1 MKLIIDGKDV
11 SMFYNEASWS
21 GDKGQAARR
30 LDFGIVVSGTDRNL
44 PQPTIPMNAE
54 VKFINENG
62 VSIFDGF
69 VFSKEKSVD
78 SNIMSVTC
86 LDKLILAN
94 KSKGTFNFEQKTPPQ
109 IAEEAFGSIGL
120 SVGKAESGS
129 PIDRKFD
136 IETIYNVVF
145 TAYKIESEKSGKPFM
160 IRMNDGNIDIVEQ
173 GKIVAKYELDGK
185 SNLYN
190 ATYGENSEN
199 VVSKVKMFDTDGKE
213 IGEVT
218 NGAKGGITEIYR
230 QEKDEDPQARAK
242 GMLKDIERTASVRVK
257 GDYDLIVGNAVI
269 IKEPFTGLNG
279 KFYIKS
285 DKHTFANNYHV
296 VDLELTYDNV
306 MQDIDTSTESTES
319 TSPTATTPIA
329 ASGSTAQKAIQI
341 GESIK
346 GTKYTWG
353 GTDPKTGVDCSGFVT
368 WAYKQAG
375 ANIPGRITSD
385 EIRNNPKAYGFVEVP
400 FNERQPGDVL
410 WQKGHVAMQ
419 YDATRIIESGGVS
432 KNILGYSGVCIS
444 KANGRKFSKA
454 YRYVGGGK

>member
-1 MKLIIDGKDV
+1 MKLIANNKDI
-11 SMFYNEASWS
+11 SQFYNEITWS
-21 GDKGQAARR
+21 GDKGQAARQM
-30 LDFGIVVSGTDRNL
+30 DFGVVVSGTDKNL
-44 PQPTIPMNAE
+44 PQITIPMNA
-54 VKFINENG
+54 KTQLINDDG
-62 VSIFDGF
+62 KILFDGF
-69 VFSKEKSVD
+69 VFSKEKSID
-78 SNIMSVTC
+78 NNIMSITC

-94 KSKGTFNFEQKTPPQ
+94 KSKGTFNFEKKTPDA
-109 IAEEAFGSIGL
+109 IAKEAFGSIAL

-136 IETIYNVVF
+136 LETIYNVVF
-145 TAYKIESEKSGKPFM
+145 TAYKMENEKTGKPYI
-160 IRMNDGNIDIVEQ
+160 IRMNNGNVDIVEQ
-173 GKIVAKYELDGK
+173 GKIVAKYVLDGK

-199 VVSKVKMFDTDGKE
+199 VVSKVKMFDTEGKE
-213 IGEVT
+213 IGEVS
-218 NGAKGGITEIYR
+218 NGVDGGITEIYR

-257 GDYDLIVGNAVI
+257 GDFDLITGNAVI

-279 KFYIKS
+279 KFYIVS

-296 VDLELTYDNV
+296 VDLELSYDNV
-306 MQDIDTSTESTES
+306 MEDIDTSTDTETDKDDNS
-319 TSPTATTPIA
+319 TSLK

-341 GESIK
+341 GESAK
-346 GTKYTWG
+346 GAKYKWG

-375 ANIPGRITSD
+375 GKISGRITSAGIRSNPQALGFK
-385 EIRNNPKAYGFVEVP
+385 EIP

-432 KNILGYSGVCIS
+432 KRILGYSGVCIS
-444 KANGRKFSKA
+444 NQNGRTFSKA
-454 YRYVGGGK
+454 YRYVGG

>member
-1 MKLIIDGKDV
+1 MKLILNGKDI
-11 SMFYNEASWS
+11 SQFYNEATWG
-21 GDKGQAARR
+21 GDKGQAARQ
-30 LDFGIVVSGTDRNL
+30 LDFGVVVSGTDKNL
-44 PQPTIPMNAE
+44 PKITVPMNGK
-54 VKFINENG
+54 VQLINDEGNT
-62 VSIFDGF
+62 IFDGF
-69 VFSKEKSVD
+69 VFSKEKSID
-78 SNIMSVTC
+78 NNIMSVTC

-94 KSKGTFNFEQKTPPQ
+94 KSKGTFNFEKKTPDA
-109 IAEEAFGSIGL
+109 IAREAFGSIGL
-120 SVGKAESGS
+120 KVGKAESGS

-136 IETIYNVVF
+136 LETIYSIVF
-145 TAYKIESEKSGKPFM
+145 TAYKMENEKTGKPYM
-160 IRMNDGNIDIVEQ
+160 IRMNNGAVDIVAQ
-173 GKIVAKYELDGK
+173 GKIVAKYVLDGK

-199 VVSKVKMFDTDGKE
+199 VVSKVKMFDTEGKP

-218 NGAKGGITEIYR
+218 NDVEGGIVEVYR
-230 QEKDEDPQARAK
+230 QEKDEDPEARAR

-257 GDYDLIVGNAVI
+257 GDFDLITGNAVI

-279 KFYIKS
+279 KFYIIS

-296 VDLELTYDNV
+296 VDLELSYDNV
-306 MQDIDTSTESTES
+306 MEDIDTSTESTES
-319 TSPTATTPIA
+319 TSPTETTPIA

-346 GTKYTWG
+346 GTHYKWG

-400 FNERQPGDVL
+400 FDQRQPGDVL

-432 KNILGYSGVCIS
+432 KNIMGYSGVCIS
-444 KANGRKFSKA
+444 KASGRKFSKA
-454 YRYVGGGK
+454 YRYVGG

>member
-1 MKLIIDGKDV
+1 MKLILNGKDI
-11 SMFYNEASWS
+11 SQFYNEVTWG
-21 GDKGQAARR
+21 GDKGQAARQ
-30 LDFGIVVSGTDRNL
+30 LDFGVVVSGTDKNL
-44 PQPTIPMNAE
+44 PKITVPMNAK
-54 VKFINENG
+54 VKLINDDEI
-62 VSIFDGF
+62 VLFDGF
-69 VFSKEKSVD
+69 VFSKEKSID
-78 SNIMSVTC
+78 NNIMSVTC

-94 KSKGTFNFEQKTPPQ
+94 KSKGTFNFEKKTPDA
-109 IAEEAFGSIGL
+109 IAREAFGSIGL
-120 SVGKAESGS
+120 NVGKAESGS

-136 IETIYNVVF
+136 LETIYNIVF
-145 TAYKIESEKSGKPFM
+145 TAYKMENEKTGKPYM
-160 IRMNDGNIDIVEQ
+160 IRMNNGAVDIVEQ
-173 GKIVAKYELDGK
+173 GKIVAKYVLDGK

-199 VVSKVKMFDTDGKE
+199 VVSKVKMFDTEGKQ

-218 NGAKGGITEIYR
+218 NNVEGGIVEVYR

-257 GDYDLIVGNAVI
+257 GDFDLITGNAVI

-279 KFYIKS
+279 KFYITS
-285 DKHTFANNYHV
+285 DKHTFVNNYHV
-296 VDLELTYDNV
+296 VDLELSYDNV
-306 MQDIDTSTESTES
+306 IEDIDTSQETDSDSSESGVS
-319 TSPTATTPIA
+319 SNVSP
-329 ASGSTAQKAIQI
+329 SGSTAQKAIQI

-346 GTKYTWG
+346 GTKYLWG

-375 ANIPGRITSD
+375 ANIPGRITSAG
-385 EIRNNPKAYGFVEVP
+385 IRSNPKALGFKEIP

-410 WQKGHVAMQ
+410 WQKGHVTMQ
-419 YDATRIIESGGVS
+419 YDASRIIESGGVS

-454 YRYVGGGK
+454 YRYVGG

>member
-1 MKLIIDGKDV
+1 MKLILNGKDI
-11 SMFYNEASWS
+11 SQFYNEATWG
-21 GDKGQAARR
+21 GDKGQAARQ
-30 LDFGIVVSGTDRNL
+30 LDFGVVVSGTDKNL
-44 PQPTIPMNAE
+44 PQITVPMNAK
-54 VKFINENG
+54 VKLINDDG
-62 VSIFDGF
+62 IVLFDGF
-69 VFSKEKSVD
+69 VFSKEKSID
-78 SNIMSVTC
+78 NNIMSVTC

-94 KSKGTFNFEQKTPPQ
+94 KSKGTFNFEKKTPDA
-109 IAEEAFGSIGL
+109 IAREAFGSIGL

-136 IETIYNVVF
+136 LETIYNIVF
-145 TAYKIESEKSGKPFM
+145 TAYKIENEKTGKPYM
-160 IRMNDGNIDIVEQ
+160 IRMNNGAVDIVEQ
-173 GKIVAKYELDGK
+173 GKIVAKYVLDGK

-199 VVSKVKMFDTDGKE
+199 VVSKVKMFDTEGKQ

-218 NGAKGGITEIYR
+218 NNVEGGIVEVYR

-257 GDYDLIVGNAVI
+257 GDFDLITGNAVI

-279 KFYIKS
+279 KFYITS

-296 VDLELTYDNV
+296 VDLELSYDNV
-306 MQDIDTSTESTES
+306 MEDIDTSQESDSDSSES
-319 TSPTATTPIA
+319 GVSSSVSP
-329 ASGSTAQKAIQI
+329 SGSTAQKAIQI

-346 GTKYTWG
+346 GTKYLWG
-353 GTDPKTGVDCSGFVT
+353 GTNPKTGVDCSGFVT

-385 EIRNNPKAYGFVEVP
+385 EIRNNPKAYGFVEVQ
-400 FNERQPGDVL
+400 FDQRQPGDVL

-444 KANGRKFSKA
+444 KASGRKFSKA
-454 YRYVGGGK
+454 YRYVGG